1 MFGQKKQ
8 KKYKRS
14 NTLKVNKPVT
24 RSRLDKVIDILSAA
38 AEKDN
43 RPKTKKTV
51 KRKKMKNKS
60 NWNPQISW

>member
-1 MFGQKKQ
+1 MFGKQ
-8 KKYKRS
+8 KTKNKRS
-14 NTLKVNKPVT
+14 HTLKVNKPVT
-24 RSRLDKVIDILSAA
+24 RSRLDKVIDILTAA
-38 AEKDN
+38 ADKDN